1 MRKAVIERKTA
12 ETEIFL
18 RINLDGRGKS
28 DIDTGI
34 GFFDH
39 MLVALSRHSFIDID
53 LKAKGDL
60 YVDTHHTVEDTG
72 IVFGNALK
80 EALGDKKGIKRYG
93 SCILPMDEAL
103 ILSAIDFGG
112 RSYLNYD
119 VNLTVERV
127 GEFECEMLKE
137 FFIAVANNAQMN
149 IHLKQID
156 GSNNHHIIEAVFKSF
171 AKSLKDAVNIDGKI
185 EGVLSTKGSL

>member
-39 MLVALSRHSFIDID
+39 MLVALSRHSFIDIE

-80 EALGDKKGIKRYG
+80 EALGDKKGVKRYG

>member
-39 MLVALSRHSFIDID
+39 MLVALSRHSFIDIE

>member
-12 ETEIFL
+12 ETDIFL
-18 RINLDGRGKS
+18 RINLDGKGKS

-39 MLVALSRHSFIDID
+39 MLVALSRHSFIDME
-53 LKAKGDL
+53 LKVKGDL

-112 RSYLNYD
+112 RSYLNYN

-137 FFIAVANNAQMN
+137 FFTAVANNAQMN

-156 GSNNHHIIEAVFKSF
+156 GSNNHHIIEALFKSF
-171 AKSLKDAVNIDGKI
+171 AKSLKDAVSIDGKI